1 MKFKVLMWIAIL
13 LILVTGYLHFITIP
27 EEYAEAPYMGWL
39 FFANGIGSLISAVG
53 IYRNKAW
60 WGWALGIFIAAGS
73 ILGYVQSRTVGMP
86 GMEVE
91 EWPNMAGIFDLATG
105 GKGLNSPLSDVC
117 GVIFRETLSGGFNA
131 YGAIGFLAMS
141 VETLFLGAFVLSKPW
156 VVPGMDRDFLAF
168 SNSIKHLSASRFFYP
183 AAMAVML
190 VIGVSSYQLGV
201 RNAAAEHESKHP
213 LPETVISAQTLEE
226 QYGIQ
231 MTLVAVTAA
240 GGLVDVRYKVIDPEK
255 AALLA
260 TEEDGIMPM
269 VYVENGDFM
278 LMPDAHMRTQKLI
291 AGRMYFTL
299 IPNAQNIVKR
309 GSSVTIVFDDIALEP
324 IITQ

>member
-1 MKFKVLMWIAIL
+1 MKFKVLKWIAII
-13 LILVTGYLHFITIP
+13 LILATGYLHFITIP

-39 FFANGIGSLISAVG
+39 FFANGIGSIIAAVA

-60 WGWALGIFIAAGS
+60 WGWTLGILISVGS
-73 ILGYVQSRTVGMP
+73 ILGYIQSRTLGMP

-91 EWPNMAGIFDLATG
+91 EWPNIAGIFNLATG
-105 GKGLNSPLSDVC
+105 GQGLNSPLSDIC
-117 GVIFRETLSGGFNA
+117 GVVVKESIRGGFNT
-131 YGAIGFLAMS
+131 YGAIGLLAMS
-141 VETLFLGAFVLSKPW
+141 VETLFLGSFALAKSW
-156 VVPGMDRDFLAF
+156 AVPGMGSDFFAF
-168 SNSIKHLSASRFFYP
+168 NNSIKSLSSRRFFYP
-183 AAMAVML
+183 TTMAVML

-201 RNAAAEHESKHP
+201 RNAAAKHELEHP
-213 LPETVISAQTLEE
+213 LPETIISAQTLEE

-231 MTLVAVTAA
+231 MALVAVTAA

-299 IPNAQNIVKR
+299 IPNAQNVVKR
-309 GSSVTIVFDDIALEP
+309 GFSVTIVFNDIALEP